1 MTDGVAYNLEPIL
14 PQAFLGR
21 SWDYASD
28 AVGGCGIHFGAKV
41 SDDGSL
47 SGPDSVIDDEIEISR
62 GDGRYHQNLLKRM
75 FKVRNSKPSNRK
87 VAMPKSI
94 RRQVD

>member
-62 GDGRYHQNLLKRM
+62 GDGRYHQNLPLL
-75 FKVRNSKPSNRK
+75 
-87 VAMPKSI
+87 
-94 RRQVD
+94 Q